1 MVILDT
7 DHVSL
12 LEHGGSGP
20 GQRLLQR
27 LDAVDPSEIATTI
40 ISYEEKTRG

>member
-12 LEHGGSGP
+12 LEWDYDGSVP
-20 GQRLLQR
+20 LREHLAQYAMRPKSRLVR
-27 LDAVDPSEIATTI
+27 KAVA
-40 ISYEEKTRG
+40 K